1 MPLSRRGGGAWATAL
16 AGIAALG
23 WVEPA
28 SATGVAGD
36 RLFPATLLIEDTQND
51 DEIALPTVSYLRRGT
66 NGDAP
71 GGRDFSISSE
81 YARLLTPDLSVLIGT
96 GWHRLST
103 SRAALHGWDNLD
115 VGLKYRTI
123 VSEPDEFLLSTALI
137 YEIGGTGA
145 SRIGAERAD
154 SVQPVVSFG
163 RGFGD
168 LPHDLEWLRPAAV
181 TGAIGVSIPSAGG
194 TATTVHNGASL
205 QYSLI
210 YRDQHTGLRT
220 PDWATRLVPMIE
232 FAVDSPAGRRYGTY
246 TTATAA
252 PGVAWIGDKMQLT
265 AEALVPLNSHTG
277 RGVGAI
283 AQVHLFLDEL
293 MPAVFGK
300 PLFAGD

>member
-1 MPLSRRGGGAWATAL
+1 VARRGHGAWVAL
-16 AGIAALG
+16 AGAVVLG
-23 WVEPA
+23 WMEPA

-51 DEIALPTVSYLRRGT
+51 DEIALPTVSYLRRGA
-66 NGDAP
+66 NGDTPA
-71 GGRDFSISSE
+71 GRDLAISTE
-81 YARLLTPDLSVLIGT
+81 FARLLTPDLSVLIDT

-103 SRAALHGWDNLD
+103 SGATQHGWDNLN

-145 SRIGAERAD
+145 ARIGAERAD

-168 LPHDLEWLRPAAV
+168 LSHDLEWLRPAAV
-181 TGAIGVSIPSAGG
+181 TGALGVSIPTAGG
-194 TATTVHNGASL
+194 TATTVHYGASL

-210 YRDQHTGLRT
+210 YRDQHTGLPT
-220 PDWATRLVPMIE
+220 PDWATALVPLIE
-232 FAVDSPAGRRYGTY
+232 FAVDTPAGRSYGTY

-252 PGVAWIGDKMQLT
+252 PGIAWIGDKMQLT

-277 RGVGAI
+277 RGVGVI